1 MGLHDEELE
10 ALAARVYA
18 IRVAAGHHDDRRAAC
33 SSQLQSQLEFEGKEA
48 AAAECLAWD
57 SGGGSA
63 GSSESV
69 CLDVRS
75 DEQQLKCSPDYPRCK
90 GA

>member
-48 AAAECLAWD
+48 AAAEHI
-57 SGGGSA
+57 
-63 GSSESV
+63 
-69 CLDVRS
+69 
-75 DEQQLKCSPDYPRCK
+75 
-90 GA
+90 